1 MLVSQNAILDSADAL
16 NHPAFAIC
24 PDDICWWEPYGRLWV
39 VNHGARL
46 QLAAAMS
53 AAKARQALTQ
63 SEQDGLLGS
72 LFNAEQIALV
82 DK

>member
-1 MLVSQNAILDSADAL
+1 MVDFGVSCRTVA
-16 NHPAFAIC
+16 
-24 PDDICWWEPYGRLWV
+24 
-39 VNHGARL
+39 AR
-46 QLAAAMS
+46 Q
-53 AAKARQALTQ
+53 KQALTQ